1 MIGQTISHY
10 QILDK
15 LGEGGMGVVYKARDT
30 KLDRHVAL
38 KFLPAHL
45 AASEADK
52 ARFVQ
57 EAKAAAA
64 LNHPNVC
71 SIIDI
76 SEHDGQM
83 FIVMEF
89 VDGQTLREKMPSMN
103 QSHMSGSVAG
113 SHPGRSSSMKKPISS
128 TPTVC

>member
-1 MIGQTISHY
+1 MTGETISQY
-10 QILDK
+10 QILEK

-30 KLDRHVAL
+30 KLDRDVAL
-38 KFLPAHL
+38 KFLPSQL
-45 AASEADK
+45 SASEADK

-71 SIIDI
+71 SVIDI
-76 SEHDGQM
+76 SEHEGQT

-89 VDGQTLREKMPSMN
+89 VDGQTLREKQGNVS
-103 QSHMSGSVAG
+103 
-113 SHPGRSSSMKKPISS
+113 
-128 TPTVC
+128 